1 MVDKIVDSMQILI
14 AELKDAI
21 NQDIEDIK
29 NARHE
34 ELLKRNDRKHAI
46 IDSII
51 DEKSKLNAQLMSL
64 IKQNLDVN
72 IYRTKVDKLEEDL
85 KDLYELNK
93 KLANIVLPIRQ
104 MYKELLEEVDLL
116 SGGQMFDIKA

>member
-1 MVDKIVDSMQILI
+1 MVDKIVDSMQVLI